1 MYNPEHI
8 FIWPSITTQG
18 FRYPTNIFILRNISN
33 PALMSQHINHSKS
46 GCYEVNMLSEMFS
59 DTDLDSVGLMKMISW
74 YHISASHMR
83 DQCWSNKILKWF
95 FLYSDIVINVKQ
107 YFAASLHCQLY
118 DMIKFSCFVCR
129 RCRPSN
135 LVTKCCCKKSSLRL
149 WCNFCPGF
157 CPRPSL
163 ITLHYPQ
170 TLLSFTRIRKLFS
183 KDLFKTI
190 ELFAPNNNSVSL

>member
-1 MYNPEHI
+1 MCNPEHI

-59 DTDLDSVGLMKMISW
+59 DTGLDSVGLMKMISRP
-74 YHISASHMR
+74 HISASHIT
-83 DQCWSNKILKWF
+83 SHI
-95 FLYSDIVINVKQ
+95 INVKLDILV
-107 YFAASLHCQLY
+107 YFAESLLIVRKLY

-135 LVTKCCCKKSSLRL
+135 LVTKCC

-157 CPRPSL
+157 CPCPSL

-170 TLLSFTRIRKLFS
+170 TLLSFTRIRQL
-183 KDLFKTI
+183 L
-190 ELFAPNNNSVSL
+190 P